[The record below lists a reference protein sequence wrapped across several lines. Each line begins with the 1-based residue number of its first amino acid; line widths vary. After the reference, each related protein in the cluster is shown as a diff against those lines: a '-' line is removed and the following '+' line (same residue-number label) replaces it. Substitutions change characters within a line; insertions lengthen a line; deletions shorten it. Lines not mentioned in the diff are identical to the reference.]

1 MIKYIT
7 YVCLAATV
15 GLFDMCAVNPVTG
28 KKQIVLMS
36 EEQELAMGKDAD
48 PQILQEYGLYEN
60 KELQDF
66 INQKGKAMAAVSHR
80 PNIQYN
86 FRIVDSDILNAFAIP
101 GGYVYFTRGIMAH
114 FNDEAQF
121 AGVLGHEIG
130 HITARHSV
138 IQQRNAT
145 LSQVGLIAGMII
157 APQLGDFAQT
167 ASQGL
172 SLLFLKFGRDD
183 ERQADD
189 LGVEYSSKIGYDAE
203 HMAGFF
209 NTLDRQSKQGSGEA
223 LPEFLSTHPNPAGR
237 NAAVAKAAKEWKS
250 KLGLSNP
257 QVNRNA
263 YLKRL
268 EGLIYGEDPRQGFVE
283 SNVFYH
289 PQLKF
294 KFGIPAGWATQNSP
308 SRFQMAPKDG
318 GALMILMLAP
328 GKTLQEAAANVLKQY
343 NLTTV
348 DSRETT
354 VNSLPAYAL
363 VADQRQEQ
371 GNTLRTL
378 SYLIQYGDTIY
389 HLIGV
394 TSAADFN
401 NRVNLFTSTMQSF
414 SKLTDPAKLNK
425 KPERV
430 HVKTLSQATTFEQA
444 LKTYN
449 VPAKRYQELAILNG
463 MELKDRLEKGTLIKV
478 VGE

>member
-1 MIKYIT
+1 MKKYIAFAS
-7 YVCLAATV
+7 LALTV

-28 KKQIVLMS
+28 KKQVVLMS
-36 EEQELAMGKDAD
+36 EAQELAMGKEAD
-48 PQILQEYGLYEN
+48 PQIVQEYGLYEN

-80 PNIQYN
+80 PGIEYN

-172 SLLFLKFGRDD
+172 SLLFLKFSRDD
-183 ERQADD
+183 ERQADQ

-203 HMAGFF
+203 HMADFF
-209 NTLDRQSKQGSGEA
+209 NTLDRQSKQGGGEA

-237 NAAVAKAAKEWKS
+237 NAAVEKAAKEWKT
-250 KLGLSNP
+250 KLSLTNP
-257 QVNRNA
+257 QVNRNT
-263 YLKRL
+263 YLKRI
-268 EGLIYGEDPRQGFVE
+268 EGLVYGEDPRQGFVE

-294 KFGIPAGWATQNSP
+294 QFGIPAGWATQNSP
-308 SRFQMAPKDG
+308 ARFQMAAKDG
-318 GALMILMLAP
+318 RALMILSMAP
-328 GKTLQEAAANVLKQY
+328 GKTLQEAASNMLQQY
-343 NLTTV
+343 NLTAV
-348 DSRETT
+348 ESRETT
-354 VNSLPAYAL
+354 VNTFPAVAI
-363 VADQRQEQ
+363 VADQKQEQ
-371 GNTLRTL
+371 GTLRTL
-378 SYLIQYGDTIY
+378 SYLIQYGGNIY

-394 TSAADFN
+394 SALADFN
-401 NRVNLFTSTMQSF
+401 SNVNLFTNTMQSF
-414 SKLTDPAKLNK
+414 RTLTDVSKLNK

-430 HVKTLSQATTFEQA
+430 HIKTVAQSTTLEQV
-444 LKTYN
+444 LKAN
-449 VPAKRYQELAILNG
+449 NIPAKRYEELAILNG
-463 MELKDRLEKGTLIKV
+463 MELKDQVAKGTLIKV
-478 VGE
+478 IGE